1 MKLHFVNILQNEYSK
16 FMKGSVIM
24 NWSNVNKSILAFS
37 ICAAITLLW
46 IVWWLVWARVPNF
59 QIWINFEFY
68 PNLMTAYVLSL
79 VGYLILIVVAY
90 LLRKNIFVE
99 KYIPYFTTC
108 YLGITL
114 MYGAYCTGII
124 SFASIAGFVS
134 LVTVGLVLFQPREV
148 YTAVIPVTFF
158 ILIMGYLSATDQIA
172 YAPIYSQKLQELP
185 LHNNMF
191 WVSSMLYFYIP
202 IFLISIILFIILLI
216 QWKYREEY
224 IDKMSKIDPL
234 TLVYNRR
241 SITDFLSLNHQ
252 QKQDYVIVLLDIDH
266 FKQVN
271 DTYGHDVGDQVLIKV
286 AQILMDNIR
295 KNDYVGRF
303 GGEEFIFILNT
314 LELKQAFEIAERCRV
329 EIEKNHICL
338 NNAEKIR
345 ITASFGISMPSEL
358 TGDLTKEVFIRQ
370 ADQALYFAKLSGR
383 NQVRQFSELN

>member
-90 LLRKNIFVE
+90 LLRKNLFVE

>member
-1 MKLHFVNILQNEYSK
+1 
-16 FMKGSVIM
+16 M

-37 ICAAITLLW
+37 LCAVITLLW
-46 IVWWLVWARVPNF
+46 IVWWLLWATLPDF
-59 QIWINFEFY
+59 QVWINFDFY
-68 PNLMTAYVLSL
+68 PNLITVYVLSL
-79 VGYLILIVVAY
+79 VGYLILIVIAY
-90 LLRKNIFVE
+90 LLRKNLFVE

-114 MYGAYCTGII
+114 IYGAYCTGII

-148 YTAVIPVTFF
+148 YTAVIPITFF
-158 ILIMGYLSATDQIA
+158 ILIAGYLSATDQIA

-185 LHNNMF
+185 LHNNVF

-224 IDKMSKIDPL
+224 VDKMSKIDPL

-241 SITDFLSLNHQ
+241 SITDFLSLNHEK
-252 QKQDYVIVLLDIDH
+252 KQDYVIVLLDIDH

-271 DTYGHDVGDQVLIKV
+271 DTYGHDIGDRVLIKV
-286 AQILMDNIR
+286 AQILMENIR

-303 GGEEFIFILNT
+303 GGEEFIFILND
-314 LELKQAFEIAERCRV
+314 LELEQAFEIAERCRA

-338 NNAEKIR
+338 NNVDNIR
-345 ITASFGISMPSEL
+345 VTASFGVSMPSEF
-358 TGDLTKEVFIRQ
+358 TGDLTKEMFIRQ

-383 NQVRQFSELN
+383 NQVRQFAELN

>member
-46 IVWWLVWARVPNF
+46 IVWWLVWTRVPSF

-90 LLRKNIFVE
+90 LLRKNLFVE

-108 YLGITL
+108 YLGVTL

-158 ILIMGYLSATDQIA
+158 ILIAGYLSATDQIA

>member
-1 MKLHFVNILQNEYSK
+1 MKLHFVNVLKNEYSK
-16 FMKGSVIM
+16 FMKDSVIM

-37 ICAAITLLW
+37 LCAAITLLW
-46 IVWWLVWARVPNF
+46 IVWWLIWTRLPHF
-59 QIWINFEFY
+59 QVWINFEFY

-79 VGYLILIVVAY
+79 VGYVILIVVAY
-90 LLRKNIFVE
+90 LLRKNLFVE

-108 YLGITL
+108 YLGVTL

-185 LHNNMF
+185 LHNNKF
-191 WVSSMLYFYIP
+191 WVLTMFYFYIP
-202 IFLISIILFIILLI
+202 IFLMSIILYVILLI

-234 TLVYNRR
+234 TFVYNRR
-241 SITDFLSLNHQ
+241 SITDFLTLKHE

-358 TGDLTKEVFIRQ
+358 TSDLTKEVFIRQ

>member
-1 MKLHFVNILQNEYSK
+1 
-16 FMKGSVIM
+16 M

-37 ICAAITLLW
+37 LCAVITVLW
-46 IVWWLVWARVPNF
+46 IVWWLIWVRVPSY

-68 PNLMTAYVLSL
+68 PNLIMVYVLSL

-90 LLRKNIFVE
+90 LLRKNLFVE

-108 YLGITL
+108 YLGIAL

-158 ILIMGYLSATDQIA
+158 ILIMGYLSTTDQIA

-185 LHNNMF
+185 LHNNVF
-191 WVSSMLYFYIP
+191 WVGSMLYFYIP
-202 IFLISIILFIILLI
+202 IFLMSIILFIILLI
-216 QWKYREEY
+216 QWQYREEY

-234 TLVYNRR
+234 TSVYNRR
-241 SITDFLSLNHQ
+241 SINDFLSLNHE

-271 DTYGHDVGDQVLIKV
+271 DSYGHDIGDQVLIKV

-303 GGEEFIFILNT
+303 GGEEFIFILNHI
-314 LELKQAFEIAERCRV
+314 ELKQAFEIAERCRI
-329 EIEKNHICL
+329 EIEKNLIDL
-338 NNAEKIR
+338 NNIEKIGV
-345 ITASFGISMPSEL
+345 TASFGISMPSEF
-358 TGDLTKEVFIRQ
+358 TGDLTKEIFIRQ